1 MEVNDGNGRRRRRA
15 EEHICRARKRGAAL
29 ILADDTVRRSHRQS
43 QFSLIR
49 QSQASNEMRLS
60 VLSAVTGFAILVA
73 VNALSP
79 CRSDRLL
86 AVGPQSCQ
94 WGWVACIV
102 TDLEQ
107 YLKYFSSLWSA

>member
-1 MEVNDGNGRRRRRA
+1 MATAGGADAQRN
-15 EEHICRARKRGAAL
+15 ICRARKRGAAL
-29 ILADDTVRRSHRQS
+29 ILADDRVRRSHRQS

-73 VNALSP
+73 VKALSP

-86 AVGPQSCQ
+86 AVGPQNCQ

-107 YLKYFSSLWSA
+107 YLKYLSSLWSA